1 MTTFQ
6 YDDAT
11 QSLIF
16 YKDGIEDGRAT
27 PFPDKEGA
35 LEWAQ
40 MVADKENG
48 VAQED
53 EASLS

>member
-1 MTTFQ
+1 MMTFE
-6 YDDAT
+6 YDDST

-16 YKDGIEDGRAT
+16 YKDEMIDGIVT

-40 MVADKENG
+40 MVADKENNPIIEPDAET
-48 VAQED
+48 V
-53 EASLS
+53 